1 MKMGTVLETIDDLR
15 GLVGT
20 DLGLSEW
27 ILIDQERINLFA
39 EVTGDAQWIHV
50 DRERAKSGP
59 FGTTV
64 AHGYLT
70 LSLLTPMWSDILD
83 VKNAGAKINYGL
95 DKVRFVSPVPVDSRI
110 RTRAS
115 MTSIEDVDGG
125 VQVRVLAVIERDG
138 SDKPVCVAEPIFR
151 FYS

>member
-1 MKMGTVLETIDDLR
+1 MSTVLETIDDLR
-15 GLVGT
+15 GLVGA
-20 DLGLSEW
+20 DLGFSEW

-39 EVTGDAQWIHV
+39 EVGGDAQWIHV
-50 DRERAKSGP
+50 DAERAKNGP
-59 FGTTV
+59 FGATI

-83 VKNAGAKINYGL
+83 VKHVGAKINYGL
-95 DKVRFVSPVPVDSRI
+95 DKVRFMSPVPVDSRI
-110 RTRAS
+110 RTRATL
-115 MTSIEDVDGG
+115 TSVEDISGG